1 MYSAD
6 EQLVSQ
12 TLAGDRDAFGVLVH
26 RYQEMVFAYAF
37 QKVRNEVDAEDIMQE
52 VFLRAYRNLYSLRHP
67 HRFRSW
73 LYTIMSN
80 ECNRWLARAAKTHRS
95 EVQLAHASDDDL
107 RVQPGHTVPTEGWKV
122 DLEQA
127 IAALSDENRVA
138 VSMFYMGDCTLK
150 EISDFLGVSVNTV
163 KTKLHRA
170 RQQLG
175 RSLSER
181 YGKVLKSRKLRG
193 GFLMQMMEQLRHTPM
208 PTMGFAWSGAT
219 VGKTAFSLI
228 TVLCILIGLVGGRE
242 ESPTNLSVKQ
252 ARVVQAN
259 SARWP
264 IEVSFVTPT
273 ISVSRSSITGI
284 PVPSGERP
292 IDTSGSRASMERSS
306 RSDNRGMA
314 SPANGAG
321 TPNSQFLATKTENGP
336 EKLTFSGHVVDSNNE
351 PIPDAEIL
359 CSVKQE
365 QSQSITR
372 TAADGTFRFEL
383 SRLELEGWADVWWE
397 HVYIIAT
404 HPDYGI
410 GWRNFPPRS
419 RNDVEVQ
426 LDTPGSIFGTIIN
439 DTGAPIQNVKV
450 QIKSV
455 FSGTSVSG
463 SSEHRLATDIF
474 PFSPSTTNVNGE
486 FVFRGLPQAAATNLE
501 IQGKGYA
508 KETRFRVPVGTE
520 QNEFRLKREARIEGH
535 LSYAKTGAPVK
546 SATVTLAR
554 IRPTG
559 PTEGREQASV
569 DTNGNFSLSNLS
581 PGVYNLYVE
590 KAPKGWTASTNALI
604 ELAEGQ
610 TMSDIDLTLVRGGFI
625 TGRLTD
631 RDTNEPI
638 APHYIEVF
646 DAARP
651 ETQVNGHIVYT
662 NKSGT
667 YRFRAAPGPGV
678 VIATAPKNY
687 QGVGHIR
694 KDVNVVEA
702 RSTTVNFQFS
712 KGTGFVGRVL
722 TEAGE
727 PVEGAWITDISDRFG
742 GRIEKRSKSDER
754 GKFTVRGLRLGQKL
768 ALKAE
773 HTGLKLRGTAEMEV
787 RSGAL
792 IEIRMEQYEQV
803 KVSGRVVSAGG
814 RPISSVNI
822 ELMHS
827 DPLLVDTRV
836 GSIVAVTD
844 GDGRFRGIELIVG
857 DEYTISASAE
867 GYRKTEAEMFTAA
880 AEMTQVADLVLLPV
894 LGRFFIEGR
903 ITDTSGEPVVGARV
917 NTMQTQP
924 TRRTL
929 SDENGEYR
937 LKDLSTAV
945 VIQLHIF
952 HPRYA
957 SHQFKILKTNRRHD
971 LVLVKAEGYI
981 AGKVVDTDGN
991 PIEWAWVNVK
1001 AEESPSGYVY
1011 SPVRTNVQ
1019 GEFELKHI
1027 KDSIVSIYVRDDH
1040 NSRTFEGIAVNQRDV
1055 VLTLTPPESKS
1066 EPTPEQLTRR
1076 KTQRAY
1082 IQDAGERFKTLINQ
1096 PAQELAVEEWL
1107 AGPPVSVGDL
1117 KGKTIVLY
1125 FWDVTHSEGVSE
1137 ARLLNLLQEAYGEQ
1151 ELACVAICPSDAE
1164 TETIKQYL
1172 AEYSLAYSIGLD
1184 SPTDVVGAKGRTF
1197 DYYAAGWG
1205 LPIVLINSKG
1215 EISGRTW
1222 AGKLEDQIQTLLAD

>member
-6 EQLVSQ
+6 ELLVSQ

-26 RYQEMVFAYAF
+26 KYQEMVFAYAF
-37 QKVRNEVDAEDIMQE
+37 QKLRNEVDAEDVTQE
-52 VFLRAYRNLYSLRHP
+52 VFLRAFRNLYSLRHP

-80 ECNRWLARAAKTHRS
+80 ECNRWLARVAKTHRS
-95 EVQLAHASDDDL
+95 EVLLAHASDDDL

-228 TVLCILIGLVGGRE
+228 TVLCILIGLVGRRE
-242 ESPTNLSVKQ
+242 ESPTNLSAKQ

-284 PVPSGERP
+284 PVPTGERP
-292 IDTSGSRASMERSS
+292 IDTSGSRASMEQSS

-321 TPNSQFLATKTENGP
+321 TPNSQFSAARAENASK
-336 EKLTFSGHVVDSNNE
+336 KLTFSGHVVDSNNK

-359 CSVKQE
+359 YSVKQE
-365 QSQSITR
+365 PSQSITR

-383 SRLELEGWADVWWE
+383 SRFELEGWADVWWE

-404 HPDYGI
+404 HPDYSI

-419 RNDVEVQ
+419 RKDVEVQ

-486 FVFRGLPQAAATNLE
+486 FVFRRLPQAAATNLE

-508 KETRFRVPVGTE
+508 KETRVRVPVGTE

-546 SATVTLAR
+546 SATVTLAG
-554 IRPTG
+554 IR

-581 PGVYNLYVE
+581 PGVYNLYLE
-590 KAPKGWTASTNALI
+590 KVPKGWTASTNALI
-604 ELAEGQ
+604 KLAEGQ

-638 APHYIEVF
+638 AHHYVSVF

-651 ETQVNGHIVYT
+651 ETQGRGHIVNT

-678 VIATAPKNY
+678 VIATAPENY
-687 QGVGHIR
+687 QDVGHIR

-712 KGTGFVGRVL
+712 KGTEFVGRVL

-727 PVEGAWITDISDRFG
+727 PVEGAWITDFSDMFEG
-742 GRIEKRSKSDER
+742 IKKHGKSDER
-754 GKFTVRGLRLGQKL
+754 GEFTVRGLRLGQKL

-773 HTGLKLRGTAEMEV
+773 HTGLKLRGTSEMEV

-792 IEIRMEQYEQV
+792 IEIRLEQYEQV
-803 KVSGRVVSAGG
+803 KVSGRVVNAGG

-822 ELMHS
+822 ELVHS
-827 DPLLVDTRV
+827 DPLLVDTSFR
-836 GSIVAVTD
+836 SIVAVTD
-844 GDGRFRGIELIVG
+844 DDGRFRGIELIVG

-917 NTMQTQP
+917 YTMQPQHRE
-924 TRRTL
+924 TRT
-929 SDENGEYR
+929 DENGEYR

-952 HPRYA
+952 HPQYA
-957 SHQFKILKTNRRHD
+957 SHHFKLLKTNRRHD

-1027 KDSIVSIYVRDDH
+1027 KDSIVSMYVTNDR
-1040 NSRTFEGIAVNQRDV
+1040 NNRTFEGIAVNQRDV
-1055 VLTLTPPESKS
+1055 VLTLTPPEFEP

-1082 IQDAGERFKTLINQ
+1082 IQDTEERFKTLINQ
-1096 PAQELAVEEWL
+1096 PAPELAVGEWL
-1107 AGPPVSVGDL
+1107 SGPPVSVGDL
-1117 KGKTIVLY
+1117 KGKAIVLY
-1125 FWDVTHSEGVSE
+1125 F
-1137 ARLLNLLQEAYGEQ
+1137 
-1151 ELACVAICPSDAE
+1151 
-1164 TETIKQYL
+1164 
-1172 AEYSLAYSIGLD
+1172 
-1184 SPTDVVGAKGRTF
+1184 
-1197 DYYAAGWG
+1197 
-1205 LPIVLINSKG
+1205 
-1215 EISGRTW
+1215 
-1222 AGKLEDQIQTLLAD
+1222 